1 MLPKTGKNVPPRGGD
16 GGTGSPYATVVAAA
30 LRRELGDTHR
40 AIKIVMRWTGASER
54 TVKHWYAGTTGPNG
68 EHLIALL
75 SQSDEVLEACLMMAG
90 RKHAIAAQKLIEARD
105 VLADTLERIVELT
118 R

>member
-1 MLPKTGKNVPPRGGD
+1 MLPKTGKVLPPRGG
-16 GGTGSPYATVVAAA
+16 GTETGLTYAAVVAAA
-30 LRRELGDTHR
+30 LHRELGDTHR

-75 SQSDEVLEACLMMAG
+75 RQSDEVLESCLMMAG
-90 RKHAIAAQKLIEARD
+90 REHAIAAQKLIEARD
-105 VLADTLERIVELT
+105 VLADTLARIAELT